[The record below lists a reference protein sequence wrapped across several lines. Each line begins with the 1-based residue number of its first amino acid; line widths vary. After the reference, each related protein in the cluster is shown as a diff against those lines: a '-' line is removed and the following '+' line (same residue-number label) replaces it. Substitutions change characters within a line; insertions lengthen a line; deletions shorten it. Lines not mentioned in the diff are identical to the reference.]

1 MVDLNIIDT
10 ALRSGVFQTFT
21 RLLEGSSFE
30 RELRCKASYTLF
42 APLDIAFAYLPP
54 EVLNQ
59 LLKAENQGVLAEVLS
74 YHAVPQKLMFHQL
87 KDLSKAK
94 SVNGKELTISNAGG
108 LRIDGARLVQT
119 DIEAHN
125 GVIHAIDRLLL
136 PAMTSSAA
144 SA

>member
-10 ALRSGVFQTFT
+10 AVRSGVFQTFT

-30 RELRCKASYTLF
+30 RELRSTASYTLF
-42 APLDIAFAYLPP
+42 APLDMAFAFLPR

-59 LLKAENQGVLAEVLS
+59 LLQAQNQGILADVLS
-74 YHAVPQKLMFHQL
+74 YHAVPRKIMACQL
-87 KDLSKAK
+87 KDLTSAK
-94 SVNGKELTISNAGG
+94 TVYGAELTVSNADG

-136 PAMTSSAA
+136 PAKTAAAVSA
-144 SA
+144 

>member
-1 MVDLNIIDT
+1 MAELNMIDT
-10 ALRSGVFQTFT
+10 AVRSGVFQTFT

-30 RELRCKASYTLF
+30 RELRSTASYTLF

-54 EVLNQ
+54 EVLKQ
-59 LLKAENQGVLAEVLS
+59 LLQANNQGVLAEVLS

-87 KDLSKAK
+87 KDLSKAR
-94 SVNGKELTISNAGG
+94 SVNGEELTISNVGG
-108 LRIDGARLVQT
+108 LRIDGARVVQT

-136 PAMTSSAA
+136 PTKTLAA
-144 SA
+144 ALA

>member
-59 LLKAENQGVLAEVLS
+59 LLQAQNQGILADVLS
-74 YHAVPQKLMFHQL
+74 YHAVARTIMYHQL
-87 KDLSKAK
+87 RDLSRVKT
-94 SVNGKELTISNAGG
+94 VYGEELVISDVDE
-108 LRIDGARLVQT
+108 LRIGGARLVQT
-119 DIEAHN
+119 DIKAQN

-136 PAMTSSAA
+136 PSKTATAVSA
-144 SA
+144 